1 MRKKQKEGAID
12 NSAPVAPFTTTTVA
26 LKYSAFPRQRVAAL
40 VGLIS
45 GLNPAAGR
53 RGGNSRRKF
62 TPPPWFLITHRRRA
76 ITFGHAL
83 NRGRLGEIVRK
94 NLFRAAGRASR
105 VSFRLSWRRDNRRLC
120 NNNHYTAAP

>member
-45 GLNPAAGR
+45 GLNPAAEE
-53 RGGNSRRKF
+53 GGAAIHGENSRHPRDF
-62 TPPPWFLITHRRRA
+62 WLRTGA
-76 ITFGHAL
+76 
-83 NRGRLGEIVRK
+83 VR
-94 NLFRAAGRASR
+94 
-105 VSFRLSWRRDNRRLC
+105 
-120 NNNHYTAAP
+120 